1 MKYRVAKGLP
11 MSYMEELGQDF
22 GCPYI
27 EFDSKE
33 QFEHI
38 SMTSNSYKMLQAKY
52 DFLFDYFTKLMSITD
67 LAKQAILTDGKIEQ
81 RFKDNDDEEEE

>member
-1 MKYRVAKGLP
+1 MFPA
-11 MSYMEELGQDF
+11 SYKEQRTTDF
-22 GCPYI
+22 DIPFI

-52 DFLFDYFTKLMSITD
+52 DFLFDCFAKLMSITE

-81 RFKDNDDEEEE
+81 RFEDNDEDE

>member
-1 MKYRVAKGLP
+1 MKYRVAKGIPL
-11 MSYMEELGQDF
+11 SYAEERTSDYD
-22 GCPYI
+22 CPFI

-38 SMTSNSYKMLQAKY
+38 SMSSNSYKVLQAKY
-52 DFLFDYFTKLMSITD
+52 DFLFDCFTKLMSITE

-81 RFKDNDDEEEE
+81 RFQDIDEEGE